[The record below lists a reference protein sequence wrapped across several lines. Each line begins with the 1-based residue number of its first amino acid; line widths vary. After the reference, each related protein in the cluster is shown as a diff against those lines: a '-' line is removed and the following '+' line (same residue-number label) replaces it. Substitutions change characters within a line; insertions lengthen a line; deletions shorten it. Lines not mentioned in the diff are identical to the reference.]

1 MQMEKLIKKQ
11 VTLSIF
17 SFVLIG
23 LLIIG
28 TSVAYLRGVTT
39 TSSYKSKIG
48 KLDVLFTNG
57 NTINLS
63 TDPLEDEV
71 AISNTDNIYNFQV
84 KNNGEANEDSVPYT
98 YKIFLASENSNLNFD
113 TRFIKYC
120 LIEGEESNISSTP
133 ITSANCNPKSIS
145 TAATFNKLLL
155 TSKENLTTTTGK
167 NSMYYRLKIWLSNTY
182 GDMFIP
188 NDVIG
193 KNYNLNILI
202 CGQSGTSLS
211 DLTSC

>member
-84 KNNGEANEDSVPYT
+84 KNNGEVNGDSVPYT
-98 YKIFLASENSNLNFD
+98 YKIFLSSENSNLNFD

-120 LIEGEESNISSTP
+120 LIEGEEGDISSKP

>member
-84 KNNGEANEDSVPYT
+84 KNNGEVNGDSVPYT
-98 YKIFLASENSNLNFD
+98 YKIFLSSENSNLNFD

-120 LIEGEESNISSTP
+120 LIEGEESDISSTP

-182 GDMFIP
+182 GDVFIP